1 MPVNDFRTAAVIGT
15 GMMGP
20 GVAVS
25 LALGG
30 LETTIVSRSVEGQ
43 ERGLGAA
50 REQIAT
56 IERHGLC
63 SAEQAEAARG
73 RLHGSTEL
81 DATVAAAD
89 FVSESAPENL
99 ALKQELFERLDSVA
113 KPEAIL
119 TTNTSGLSINA
130 VSERCA
136 RPERVLTAHFWNPP
150 HLMRLVELVRSDK
163 TSDEIVARTKA
174 LLEACG
180 KAVVVVRKDCPGQLG
195 NRLQHALVREAIH
208 IVAEGIASAEDVDLA
223 AKAGF
228 GLRLPVYGIFEHQDA
243 VGLDL
248 VLAIQ
253 EYVNQDLAR
262 EPHAHESL
270 KGMVE
275 RGELGRKSGKGYY
288 DWSRKDWDEVRERRD
303 NFILEFLKAGW
314 KQ

>member
-1 MPVNDFRTAAVIGT
+1 MPIHEIRTAVSIGS

-30 LETTIVSRSVEGQ
+30 VETAILSRSEAGAA
-43 ERGLGAA
+43 RGLATA
-50 REQIAT
+50 REQIVT
-56 IERHGLC
+56 IEEHGLC
-63 SAEQAEAARG
+63 SALQAEAARG
-73 RLHGSTEL
+73 RLRAATDL
-81 DATVAAAD
+81 DEAVAGAD

-99 ALKQELFERLDSVA
+99 ALKQELFERLDRVA

-130 VSERCA
+130 ISARCA

-163 TSDEIVARTKA
+163 TSGAAVAGAKA
-174 LLEACG
+174 LLESCG
-180 KAVVVVRKDCPGQLG
+180 KAVVVVKKDCPGQLG
-195 NRLQHALVREAIH
+195 NRLQHAMVREAIH

-262 EPHAHESL
+262 QPHAHDSL
-270 KGMVE
+270 KQMVE
-275 RGELGRKSGKGYY
+275 RGELGCKSGKGYY
-288 DWSRKDWDEVRERRD
+288 DWTEKSWDEVRERRD
-303 NFILEFLKAGW
+303 RFILEFLKAGW

>member
-1 MPVNDFRTAAVIGT
+1 MPANDFRTAAVLGT

-30 LETTIVSRSVEGQ
+30 LETAIVSRSDEGA
-43 ERGLGAA
+43 ERGLAA
-50 REQIAT
+50 AHEQIAT
-56 IERHGLC
+56 IAEHGLC
-63 SAEQAEAARG
+63 SPGDAEAARG
-73 RLHGSTEL
+73 RLSRSTDL
-81 DATVAAAD
+81 DAAVADAD
-89 FVSESAPENL
+89 FVSESAPEDL
-99 ALKQELFERLDSVA
+99 ALKQELFERLDRVA

-119 TTNTSGLSINA
+119 TTNTSGLSINSVA
-130 VSERCA
+130 ARCA

-163 TSDEIVARTKA
+163 TADEAVARATS

-180 KAVVVVRKDCPGQLG
+180 KAVVVVKKDCPGQLG
-195 NRLQHALVREAIH
+195 NRLQHAMVREAIH

-253 EYVNQDLAR
+253 DYVNQDLAR
-262 EPHAHESL
+262 EPRAHASL
-270 KGMVE
+270 KAMVE
-275 RGELGRKSGKGYY
+275 RGELGRKAGKGFY
-288 DWSRKDWDEVRERRD
+288 DWSQKDWDEVRERRD
-303 NFILEFLKAGW
+303 RFILEFLKAGW
-314 KQ
+314 EQ

>member
-1 MPVNDFRTAAVIGT
+1 MPLNDFRRAVSVGT

-30 LETTIVSRSVEGQ
+30 LETTLVSRSDESA
-43 ERGLGAA
+43 RAGLETA
-50 REQIAT
+50 RAQIAT
-56 IERHGLC
+56 IAAHGLRTP
-63 SAEQAEAARG
+63 EQAEEAAAR
-73 RLHGSTEL
+73 LTASSDL
-81 DATVAAAD
+81 DAAVAQAD

-99 ALKQELFERLDSVA
+99 ALKQELFERLDRLA
-113 KPEAIL
+113 PEHAIL

-130 VSERCA
+130 VSARCA
-136 RPERVLTAHFWNPP
+136 RPERIMTAHFWNPP
-150 HLMRLVELVRSDK
+150 HLMRLVELVRADK
-163 TSDEIVARTKA
+163 TTDEAVARTKA
-174 LLEACG
+174 LLESCG

-195 NRLQHALVREAIH
+195 NRLQHAMVREAIH

-262 EPHAHESL
+262 EPHAHASL
-270 KGMVE
+270 REMVE
-275 RGELGRKSGKGYY
+275 QGELGRKSGRGYY
-288 DWSRKDWDEVRERRD
+288 DWSKKNWDEVREQRD
-303 NFILEFLKAGW
+303 SFILEFLKAGW